1 MYDFILV
8 PFLCHHIGIMLF
20 PICDRM
26 QYVKALSEM
35 TEAVRNT
42 DEVCWQIRNNEQPA
56 HSDCPVFI
64 PDAVRR

>member
-26 QYVKALSEM
+26 QYVKTLSEM

-56 HSDCPVFI
+56 QSDCPVFI
-64 PDAVRR
+64 PDALRR

>member
-1 MYDFILV
+1 
-8 PFLCHHIGIMLF
+8 
-20 PICDRM
+20 M
-26 QYVKALSEM
+26 QYVKTLSEM

-56 HSDCPVFI
+56 QSDCPVFI

>member
-1 MYDFILV
+1 MISSLFRSYVIILA
-8 PFLCHHIGIMLF
+8 LCFF

-26 QYVKALSEM
+26 QYVKTLSEM

-56 HSDCPVFI
+56 QSDCPVFI